1 MIKVR
6 LHQSQLT
13 LTISELSIIV
23 MTTATY
29 VPDQPTAV
37 A

>member
-13 LTISELSIIV
+13 LTIS
-23 MTTATY
+23 
-29 VPDQPTAV
+29 
-37 A
+37 

>member
-1 MIKVR
+1 V
-6 LHQSQLT
+6 HQSQLA

-23 MTTATY
+23 MTTATH
-29 VPDQPTAV
+29 VPHQPTAV